1 MCCIWIFKSCAS
13 HPWSILVWPSHL
25 FFGASSVVP
34 NQRGWGALRQLRE
47 DEAHGPHV
55 ALLGEALIGSGWS
68 GGHAD
73 ASVLGRGRSQVAGK
87 SRDTT
92 RLADANRCHI
102 YRIFHL
108 HFPGRSCK
116 KFCVGTV
123 LPINTAEC
131 TIRTLYLCRGQSPD
145 TCSSWDQNALRW
157 GTQRCGLYM
166 PLYCLLLQRFV
177 LSSGD
182 TKYHAF
188 QCWTKVQVDHL
199 HWHTALSLAD
209 VPTHCK
215 ELANTTGRK
224 ATWGAFSEAKES
236 KQDADGCRCRFLRL
250 LYAWCA
256 SVLCQVEILR
266 SLTKG
271 AKGVLDFQAN
281 VMLFNTKCSVKLF

>member
-1 MCCIWIFKSCAS
+1 LSLVSQSWAFTISTPLDTPGAGSTWEWIKSEVQLVRVRWTFSYWHVLHLDFQELRISPLEYFGVTFGSLFCSFECSS
-13 HPWSILVWPSHL
+13 HK
-25 FFGASSVVP
+25 
-34 NQRGWGALRQLRE
+34 RGWGALRQLRE

-131 TIRTLYLCRGQSPD
+131 TLYLCRGQSPD

-166 PLYCLLLQRFV
+166 PLYRLLLQRFV
-177 LSSGD
+177 LWSGD

-188 QCWTKVQVDHL
+188 QCWTKV
-199 HWHTALSLAD
+199 
-209 VPTHCK
+209 
-215 ELANTTGRK
+215 
-224 ATWGAFSEAKES
+224 
-236 KQDADGCRCRFLRL
+236 
-250 LYAWCA
+250 
-256 SVLCQVEILR
+256 
-266 SLTKG
+266 
-271 AKGVLDFQAN
+271 
-281 VMLFNTKCSVKLF
+281 